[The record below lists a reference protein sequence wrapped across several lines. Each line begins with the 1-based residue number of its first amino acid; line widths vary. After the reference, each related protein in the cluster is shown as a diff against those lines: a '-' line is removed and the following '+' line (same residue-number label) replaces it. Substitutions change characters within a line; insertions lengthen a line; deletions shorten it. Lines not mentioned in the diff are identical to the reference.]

1 MSEEQ
6 IRIDKDLLAE
16 GIGLIAAAG
25 YINNEG
31 GQAIADAAGELM
43 DQGCKTLVIDLDGTR
58 IINSIGVSILLEI
71 LEKLMDEKGRLAF
84 CNLTPTIAKT
94 FEIMGLVQ
102 YAAVY
107 PDRLAARAAL
117 EGHASV

>member
-43 DQGCKTLVIDLDGTR
+43 DQGCRTLVIDLDGTR

>member
-1 MSEEQ
+1 MNEG
-6 IRIDKDLLAE
+6 RITISRDVLAE
-16 GIGLIAAAG
+16 GFGLISAAG

-31 GQAIADAAGELM
+31 GQAIADAATELM
-43 DQGCKTLVIDLDGTR
+43 GEGCKTLLIDLDGTR

-71 LEKLMDEKGRLAF
+71 LEKLMDENGRLAF
-84 CNLTPTIAKT
+84 CNLTPTISKT

-107 PDRLAARAAL
+107 PDRDAACTAIN
-117 EGHASV
+117 GDASV

>member
-1 MSEEQ
+1 MTED
-6 IRIDKDLLAE
+6 RITISRDLLTDNL
-16 GIGLIAAAG
+16 GLIAATG

-31 GQAIADAAGELM
+31 GQAIADAATELM
-43 DQGCKTLVIDLDGTR
+43 DQGAKTLLIDLDGTR

-71 LEKLMDEKGRLAF
+71 LEKLMDDKGKLAF

-102 YAAVY
+102 YASIY
-107 PDRLAARAAL
+107 PDRDTAHAAL
-117 EGHASV
+117 QGDASV